1 MSELASESETVE
13 LPTVV
18 EPPAPTPRRRSGF
31 WPELSG
37 ALAIGLCVLA
47 VAVLGFQVVAWF
59 RATPGPGVLSVIG
72 HLLAAGLA
80 VSAQWFADRRRGW
93 PGALAV
99 LGVLVIAGGAL
110 WMFWWA

>member
-1 MSELASESETVE
+1 MSESETVE
-13 LPTVV
+13 LPVAV
-18 EPPAPTPRRRSGF
+18 DPPAPTPRQRSGF
-31 WPELSG
+31 WRELSG
-37 ALAIGLCVLA
+37 ALALGLCVLA

-59 RATPGPGVLSVIG
+59 RATPGPGALSVIG

-93 PGALAV
+93 TGAVAV
-99 LGVLVIAGGAL
+99 VGVFVVAGVAL